1 MTTDAMTE
9 GEMTAGEA
17 PVRRRPRD
25 RKERILVAA
34 AARFG
39 AAGFRATAV
48 EDVAADVGITAAA
61 IYRHFGSKD
70 EILASVLDE
79 AVQALLD
86 ASERAPGD
94 GADGESSDDGPDHT
108 LRALTRT
115 MLGFASERTP
125 FYASYVRERGRLSG
139 RAQTAARRAEARL
152 TERWREAV
160 AEAGIALDQQRVDL
174 RLTSVLTA
182 LREMSLS
189 AESGDLQRHR
199 DLVTDAIVGVWRA
212 PTSDDPAPT
221 PAAPGYPRPALR
233 NQQILEAALA
243 LFRERGFHDVGM
255 DDIAASVGM
264 AASGIYRFYPSK
276 ADILLDAY
284 DLVLVHVIA
293 GMDEIFATAAD
304 ALAALT
310 GLIELQVRTALG
322 VTDLIAVTEREGAA
336 LPESERP
343 RLARRRREILQ
354 THVAVLRD
362 VRPDLS
368 EQEARILLYGL
379 QPLIR
384 TAAALGADLPDPV
397 GELVGMGLALLLVA
411 PATC

>member
-1 MTTDAMTE
+1 
-9 GEMTAGEA
+9 
-17 PVRRRPRD
+17 
-25 RKERILVAA
+25 LVAA
-34 AARFG
+34 AARVG
-39 AAGFRATAV
+39 SAGFRATAV
-48 EDVAADVGITAAA
+48 EDIAADVDITAAA
-61 IYRHFGSKD
+61 IYRHFDSKD

-86 ASERAPGD
+86 ASERTPTD
-94 GADGESSDDGPDHT
+94 GASSGEGPDHA

-160 AEAGIALDQQRVDL
+160 AEAGIELDQRRVGL

-189 AESGDLQRHR
+189 AEPGDLQRHSG
-199 DLVTDAIVGVWRA
+199 LVADAIVGVWRA
-212 PTSDDPAPT
+212 PTCDDPAPAPA
-221 PAAPGYPRPALR
+221 PAAPGYHRPALR
-233 NQQILEAALA
+233 TKQILEAALG

-264 AASGIYRFYPSK
+264 VASGIYRFYPSK

-284 DLVLVHVIA
+284 DLVLAHVIT
-293 GMDEIFATAAD
+293 GMDEVFATAGD
-304 ALAALT
+304 ARVALT
-310 GLIELQVRTALG
+310 GLIELQVCTALG

-336 LPESERP
+336 LPESDRP

-354 THVAVLRD
+354 THVGVLRD